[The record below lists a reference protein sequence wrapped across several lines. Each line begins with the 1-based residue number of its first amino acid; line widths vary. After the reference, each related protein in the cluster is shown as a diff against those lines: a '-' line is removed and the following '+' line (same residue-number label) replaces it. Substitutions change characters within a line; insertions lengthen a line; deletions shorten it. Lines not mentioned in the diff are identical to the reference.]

1 MPAVHPFSLRS
12 FKICKTRDTKAPVKR
27 QSTMALELTFGSD
40 EWCDDVINSSGR
52 VALVANATSKVVFCD
67 GAAVHAEAGGT
78 GGADGLAEK
87 AAATFEPDDLEGEIS
102 AVAVRA
108 DGAVVVG
115 DDAGVVRV
123 YDGAGSSTG
132 RELLTGAGRVLRLAA
147 NDDLGAFCFEDK
159 VVVKKLDGTG
169 DALAIDA
176 AGASAAWDPLAPA
189 RLATLDATLRLSLFD
204 VSMGTGVDEAN
215 RVAECGL
222 GGAASA
228 SQDFGDAA
236 KTYRFAWQ
244 PGAAASWLAAPGRPE
259 LTLLPRTPA
268 GADWAAEAQGVF
280 CDDDQATLFKAPLVG
295 CCWNAAGTL
304 CAAVSAERNVSV
316 WDVATGAPILIYG
329 CDLAIKAFAFCSSGG
344 AESLVLASADG
355 ALAVAGVVG
364 ADEEE
369 EEEDDEED
377 ASPRK
382 RLIED
387 AAGEISDEEDL
398 VDMMPQPSRKKKK
411 KVQVDSDDDL
421 SLSPL
426 EANEPTDDVIVG
438 DRDLDEPAPMD
449 EESFADDGAEP
460 DADPFAAHAVAAP
473 PPTVPFQPPFMVSS
487 TVAEEETAARFLHWS
502 HRGSV
507 TARAEEGGLEF
518 AFEVE
523 HYAEGAARGRV
534 VRFVDRRDFTLG
546 TLGARGAFFA
556 TGGDDLDESQLYF
569 RPLSSWASDGGWSA
583 KLPPGEFAT
592 TLAAGDDWVAAT
604 TSRDLLRIYSGGG
617 VEDAVVGG
625 LGRAV
630 ACCAHKRSLAVAYH
644 RSSPTA
650 DGQQDVWVQALDVEG
665 RSSVNGDGTR
675 LPLPPGAKLAWLGFK
690 TDDGVLLA
698 KDSSGS
704 FWMLVDDFGWR
715 FAPAL
720 DAAAKRVNAGDRE
733 WPVFAVHGFVHCALL
748 KGGAPYPPC
757 RGAKPVLER
766 LALRQPHA
774 SAAWDAAAREA
785 EAAIGAPTALARQRA
800 RAAGARDALGRL
812 HAPTA
817 ADADRDALDADA
829 LAKAA
834 TDAILQR
841 DRAVLRQ
848 LVAAAKQQLYLRA
861 FDLARR
867 LELPESLDLAL
878 RIANSHGEEALT
890 SRVEDLVAFRN
901 ELDTHAVADQPAA
914 RPPSPA
920 YDAPAEAYEP
930 EPDAPPVADE
940 NDDAP
945 LGRRSSNAPSPV
957 EGAPPAKAPPAPFTN
972 PFKIGGGVGAIDSLR
987 F

>member
-1 MPAVHPFSLRS
+1 
-12 FKICKTRDTKAPVKR
+12 
-27 QSTMALELTFGSD
+27 MALELTFGSD
-40 EWCDDVINSSGR
+40 EWSSSATARPCTPRRHGR
-52 VALVANATSKVVFCD
+52 RRR
-67 GAAVHAEAGGT
+67 AGGE
-78 GGADGLAEK
+78 G
-87 AAATFEPDDLEGEIS
+87 AATFEPDDLEGEIS

-123 YDGAGSSTG
+123 YDGAASSTG
-132 RELLTGAGRVLRLAA
+132 RELLKGAGRVLRLAA

-176 AGASAAWDPLAPA
+176 AGASAAWDPLAPN

-236 KTYRFAWQ
+236 KSYRFAWQ
-244 PGAAASWLAAPGRPE
+244 PGGAASWLAAPGRPE

-280 CDDDQATLFKAPLVG
+280 CDDDQATLFKAPLVA

-344 AESLVLASADG
+344 AESL
-355 ALAVAGVVG
+355 
-364 ADEEE
+364 
-369 EEEDDEED
+369 
-377 ASPRK
+377 

-449 EESFADDGAEP
+449 AESFADDGAEP
-460 DADPFAAHAVAAP
+460 DADPFAVPVAAP

-617 VEDAVVGG
+617 VEDAV
-625 LGRAV
+625 
-630 ACCAHKRSLAVAYH
+630 
-644 RSSPTA
+644 
-650 DGQQDVWVQALDVEG
+650 DVWIQVLDVEG
-665 RSSVNGDGTR
+665 RAAVNGDGSR
-675 LPLPPGAKLAWLGFK
+675 LPLPPGSKLAWLGFK

-757 RGAKPVLER
+757 RGAKP
-766 LALRQPHA
+766 
-774 SAAWDAAAREA
+774 
-785 EAAIGAPTALARQRA
+785 
-800 RAAGARDALGRL
+800 
-812 HAPTA
+812 
-817 ADADRDALDADA
+817 
-829 LAKAA
+829 
-834 TDAILQR
+834 
-841 DRAVLRQ
+841 

-901 ELDTHAVADQPAA
+901 ELDTHAVADHPAA

-940 NDDAP
+940 NDEAP
-945 LGRRSSNAPSPV
+945 LEAPLARRSSNAPSPV

>member
-1 MPAVHPFSLRS
+1 
-12 FKICKTRDTKAPVKR
+12 
-27 QSTMALELTFGSD
+27 MALELTFGSD

-102 AVAVRA
+102 AVAV
-108 DGAVVVG
+108 
-115 DDAGVVRV
+115 
-123 YDGAGSSTG
+123 
-132 RELLTGAGRVLRLAA
+132 
-147 NDDLGAFCFEDK
+147 
-159 VVVKKLDGTG
+159 VVKKLDGTG

-176 AGASAAWDPLAPA
+176 AGASAAWDPLAPN

-215 RVAECGL
+215 RVAERRSSRRRSSP
-222 GGAASA
+222 AA
-228 SQDFGDAA
+228 G
-236 KTYRFAWQ
+236 TR
-244 PGAAASWLAAPGRPE
+244 
-259 LTLLPRTPA
+259 
-268 GADWAAEAQGVF
+268 
-280 CDDDQATLFKAPLVG
+280 
-295 CCWNAAGTL
+295 GTL

-355 ALAVAGVVG
+355 AFAVAGVVG
-364 ADEEE
+364 ADEE

-449 EESFADDGAEP
+449 AESFADDGAEP
-460 DADPFAAHAVAAP
+460 DADPFAVPVAAP

-604 TSRDLLRIYSGGG
+604 TSRPPADLLRRRRG
-617 VEDAVVGG
+617 D
-625 LGRAV
+625 GRRAGWPLV

-650 DGQQDVWVQALDVEG
+650 DGQQDVWIQVLDVEG
-665 RSSVNGDGTR
+665 RAAVNGDGSR
-675 LPLPPGAKLAWLGFK
+675 LPLPPGSKLA
-690 TDDGVLLA
+690 TRTA
-698 KDSSGS
+698 T
-704 FWMLVDDFGWR
+704 
-715 FAPAL
+715 P
-720 DAAAKRVNAGDRE
+720 DAAA
-733 WPVFAVHGFVHCALL
+733 
-748 KGGAPYPPC
+748 GGGGT
-757 RGAKPVLER
+757 R
-766 LALRQPHA
+766 
-774 SAAWDAAAREA
+774 SSS
-785 EAAIGAPTALARQRA
+785 
-800 RAAGARDALGRL
+800 
-812 HAPTA
+812 
-817 ADADRDALDADA
+817 
-829 LAKAA
+829 
-834 TDAILQR
+834 

-901 ELDTHAVADQPAA
+901 ELDTHAVADHPAA

-940 NDDAP
+940 NDEAP
-945 LGRRSSNAPSPV
+945 LEAPLARRSSNAPSPV

-972 PFKIGGGVGAIDSLR
+972 PSRSGRRRRHRQPPLLEAQHASPPLLPPSP
-987 F
+987 

>member
-1 MPAVHPFSLRS
+1 
-12 FKICKTRDTKAPVKR
+12 
-27 QSTMALELTFGSD
+27 MALELTFGSD

-67 GAAVHAEAGGT
+67 GAAVHSEAGGT

-147 NDDLGAFCFEDK
+147 NGDLGAFCFEDK

-176 AGASAAWDPLAPA
+176 AGASAAWDPLAPN

-280 CDDDQATLFKAPLVG
+280 CDDDQATLFKAPLVA
-295 CCWNAAGTL
+295 CCWNSAGTL

-369 EEEDDEED
+369 EDDEEED

-556 TGGDDLDESQLYF
+556 TGGDELDESQLYF

-650 DGQQDVWVQALDVEG
+650 DGQQDVWIQVLDVEG
-665 RSSVNGDGTR
+665 RSAVNGDGTR
-675 LPLPPGAKLAWLGFK
+675 LPLPPGSKLAWLGFK

-901 ELDTHAVADQPAA
+901 ELDTHAVADHPAA

-940 NDDAP
+940 NDEAP

-957 EGAPPAKAPPAPFTN
+957 EGAPPAKAAPAPFTN